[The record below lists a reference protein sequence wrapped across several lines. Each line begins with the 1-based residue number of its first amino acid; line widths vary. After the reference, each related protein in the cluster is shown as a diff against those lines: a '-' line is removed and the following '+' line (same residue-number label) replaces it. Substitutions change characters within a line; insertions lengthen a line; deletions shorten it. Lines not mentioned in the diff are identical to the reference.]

1 MTQSLQAN
9 ISADTISMF
18 NQQVKYFKLALELA
32 DRIKPFL
39 FDLLDKWDGKIY
51 TKRFATA
58 LEKEFPNSGLWI
70 NKSCIGDVNITYY
83 NNNERHIHSVEKD
96 WLTNYIN
103 DDTVYFL
110 ILRSDLHNVVTVNA
124 EESKERFEGY
134 VNGLREKV
142 ETLSTYNVEKLSE
155 TKAKYLD
162 AKAYFE
168 NTVNVIPYTVRSYL
182 NIKL

>member
-1 MTQSLQAN
+1 MTQSLHAH

-32 DRIKPFL
+32 DKIKPFL
-39 FDLLDKWDGKIY
+39 FDLLDKWDGKTY
-51 TKRFATA
+51 NKRFATA

-70 NKSCIGDVNITYY
+70 NKDCIGNVNITYY
-83 NNNERHIHSVEKD
+83 NHDERCIRSVEED
-96 WLTNYIN
+96 WLMNYIS
-103 DDTVYFL
+103 DDKVYFL
-110 ILRSDLHNVVTVNA
+110 ILRSDLYNTVTVNA
-124 EESKERFEGY
+124 EESKEQFDRY

-155 TKAKYLD
+155 TKSKYLE

-168 NTVNVIPYTVRSYL
+168 NTVNVIPYTVRNYL